1 MPFSRAFEHF
11 LSPLRFCSPAVVISL
26 AQANSQQ
33 LSAGS
38 DVSYVSR
45 TDTGNSGGGSRDRSE
60 TSQLLHRL
68 SGPGPRLQHK
78 PPQTRLGFRQ
88 KQAALGGEEGSERA
102 RGFSKFQAQQNP
114 FINYRGTACR
124 TPVCRTD
131 GSTAAVVGALLV
143 ARSSWRPPRGA
154 LLVARSAG
162 APGTSGAV
170 NGQPNRRDVFVL
182 WTLL

>member
-1 MPFSRAFEHF
+1 MS
-11 LSPLRFCSPAVVISL
+11 SVWLRQTHSSSLQARTSLTSAERILGTVVVGAETGQRRHSCYIG
-26 AQANSQQ
+26 
-33 LSAGS
+33 SA
-38 DVSYVSR
+38 
-45 TDTGNSGGGSRDRSE
+45 
-60 TSQLLHRL
+60 
-68 SGPGPRLQHK
+68 GPGPRLQHK